1 MNNKNQAFSMGR
13 RWLIFSTVFVI
24 GILAA
29 YNMFKAPP
37 LFSVIIPELGF
48 TDENVG
54 WVMSMFGIIGVVL
67 AFPAGAIL
75 NKLGIKKSLIITA
88 ASLAIGS
95 ALGAVATNAGML
107 LASRV
112 VEGIGMG
119 LISVVGPA
127 AIATI
132 IPRAKQGLAMGLWAV
147 WFPAG
152 TVFAFNTAPAL
163 SAALGWRSVWWMAAV
178 LSVAALV
185 FAALC
190 YAQPPAE
197 KTAEEAGAP
206 AAALRKPDMR
216 SILLVAIGFMVWNMF
231 NAGAIGGFYP
241 TFLQTVHAMDPQTAG
256 FVASIT
262 NICVLFLGPISGV
275 VSDKL
280 GTRKGLLVFAFAGA
294 AAFLAFG
301 FGNNLA
307 LIYVFLIGY
316 SFFSASAATGT
327 FSIIPELTHQPEKIG
342 FSMAIVAFLQN
353 IGIVV
358 GSAVFPVLAASL
370 AWDWN
375 TASLMFCVPLAV
387 VGLVCSIF
395 VREKANKE

>member
-1 MNNKNQAFSMGR
+1 MNDKSQTFSMGR

-24 GILAA
+24 GILAS

-37 LFSVIIPELGF
+37 LFPVIIPELGF

-54 WVMSMFGIIGVVL
+54 WVMSMFAIIGAVL

-75 NKLGIKKSLIITA
+75 GKLGIKKSLIITA

-95 ALGAVATNAGML
+95 ALGAVATNAGLL

-132 IPRAKQGLAMGLWAV
+132 IPRAKQGLAMGLWSV

-152 TVFAFNTAPAL
+152 VVLAFNTAPAL
-163 SAALGWRSVWWMAAV
+163 SAALGWRSVWWLAAG
-178 LSVAALV
+178 LSLAALV
-185 FAALC
+185 FAVFC

-197 KTAEEAGAP
+197 KTEAVQSGGV
-206 AAALRKPDMR
+206 LRKPDMR
-216 SILLVAIGFMVWNMF
+216 SIVLVAIGFMVWNMF

-241 TFLQTVHAMDPQTAG
+241 TFLQGVYAMDPQSAG
-256 FVASIT
+256 FVSSLT
-262 NICVLFLGPISGV
+262 NICVLALGPISGI

-280 GTRKGLLVFAFAGA
+280 GTRKGLLVFGFAGA
-294 AAFLAFG
+294 ALFLTFG
-301 FGNNLA
+301 FGSNLT
-307 LIYVFLIGY
+307 LIYVFLIGF
-316 SFFSASAATGT
+316 SFFSAAVATGT

-358 GSAVFPVLAASL
+358 GSAAFPVLAAAL
-370 AWDWN
+370 MWDWN

-387 VGLVCSIF
+387 IGLVCAIF
-395 VREKANKE
+395 VREKANRS